1 MRARRALVALLVVV
15 AAGEASVRAG
25 VQDTPLPTFSDGQ
38 AAQLAALIPGA
49 IKDNNVETVVICT
62 NLAPAPLDV
71 GLEVFDETGALRNS
85 IAAGDGA
92 FLNVAP
98 GVTVTV
104 GTGPVAALHE
114 NQTLTLNTAGSGTNN
129 LRNGSGRVVASG
141 APLGCIALAV
151 DHLHTIEDPAVC
163 ATCQPPR
170 LTTVPVLA
178 GAISC
183 GDVNGD
189 HVANV
194 GDALLIAQHDVGLRA
209 CGSLPF
215 SHPEVCDVNRDGAC
229 NIGDALRIAQCDVGL
244 ISCAF
249 TCSPFSCP

>member
-1 MRARRALVALLVVV
+1 MTICSGRSFTVSLL
-15 AAGEASVRAG
+15 AG
-25 VQDTPLPTFSDGQ
+25 VLASISPAYAGPTDTPLPTFSDGKP
-38 AAQLAALIPGA
+38 AVAVYTAVGV
-49 IKDNNVETVVICT
+49 IKGSNLETDFVCT
-62 NLAPAPLDV
+62 NVDAVAVDI

-85 IAAGDGA
+85 
-92 FLNVAP
+92 V
-98 GVTVTV
+98 
-104 GTGPVAALHE
+104 H
-114 NQTLTLNTAGSGTNN
+114 AGSGTNN

>member
-1 MRARRALVALLVVV
+1 VALLVVV

-85 IAAGDGA
+85 IA
-92 FLNVAP
+92 
-98 GVTVTV
+98 
-104 GTGPVAALHE
+104 
-114 NQTLTLNTAGSGTNN
+114 TLNTAGSGTNN